1 MRPLLT
7 LIIAT
12 LATAGGGYVLCKA
25 MGWDAH
31 PASMFAA
38 GVVALLASGVALV
51 PLVATRG
58 ADQSA
63 RAQAAL
69 VGTLIHMLGC
79 LGGAAVMLVVVKTLP
94 GAAVWLL
101 AFYWT
106 TLAVLAT
113 VLVREVR
120 AAPVAGAA
128 DKP

>member
-12 LATAGGGYVLCKA
+12 LATAAGGYALCKT
-25 MGWDAH
+25 MGWDTR

-38 GVVALLASGVALV
+38 GAVALLASAAALV
-51 PLVATRG
+51 PLVLTRG
-58 ADQSA
+58 ADPSA

-69 VGTLIHMLGC
+69 VGTLVHMLGC

-120 AAPVAGAA
+120 AAPVTGASE
-128 DKP
+128 KS